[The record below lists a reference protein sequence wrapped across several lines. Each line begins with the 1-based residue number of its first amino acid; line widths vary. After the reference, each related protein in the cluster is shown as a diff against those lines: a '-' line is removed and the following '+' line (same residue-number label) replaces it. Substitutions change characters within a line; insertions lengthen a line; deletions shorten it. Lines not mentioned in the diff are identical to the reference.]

1 MKFPRLDIDLK
12 KISHNVRNLKR
23 LYGSK
28 KLEIIGVTKLICG
41 DPVLASVLVDN
52 GIKILADSR
61 IANIKRMKESGI
73 KAEFMLLRSPA

>member
-12 KISHNVRNLKR
+12 KISHNVCSLKE
-23 LYGSK
+23 LYGSERI
-28 KLEIIGVTKLICG
+28 EIIGVTKLICG
-41 DPVLASVLVDN
+41 DPVLASILVEN
-52 GIKILADSR
+52 GIKTLADSR